1 MITKYLLK
9 TTEEY
14 RLNSREEVENFH
26 DELLK
31 DAADQSYTL
40 TSFSYVKK
48 DVKVKG
54 EIVESYFVVKA
65 IKTFQSDKECYI
77 PFTKIKYQAGLS
89 MNEDVEDWG

>member
-14 RLNSREEVENFH
+14 RLNSREEVEDFH
-26 DELLK
+26 DELLE
-31 DAADQSYTL
+31 DAADQNYTL

-65 IKTFQSDKECYI
+65 VKTFQSDKECFI
-77 PFTKIKYQAGLS
+77 PFAKIKYQDGMLVKES
-89 MNEDVEDWG
+89 SEDWS